1 MDPQKSEK
9 SEEKKRWGEE
19 LRGIAYLAISLLL
32 FASLITYSPDDTSL
46 NSVSTSPA
54 VKNLTGLLGAYT
66 SDILFSLFGGA
77 AYLFPLSLSIM
88 GWKRLKG
95 EQKGSFAGRSIGF
108 IVLLLSLPAFLHLHL
123 ERISVSI
130 KGGIPAGGLLGN
142 IITSALTNCCAF
154 FGAHV
159 ITLTLVIISALLTT
173 GITPSK
179 LIFSAEGKMNGPF
192 LWVRNTLFKRKGK
205 KREKK
210 VTADTAIEEDLFMVP
225 PVIGEPK
232 IIEQRPVEK
241 LPPQQ
246 EHFEFM
252 DTTPDGAYRLPP
264 LALLSDPPPM
274 VSKVDKEYLL
284 MNSNVLE
291 KKLLD
296 FGIEGQIVQVHPGPV
311 ITMYELEPAAGV
323 KISRIV
329 NLSDDLALAMKSG
342 SVRIVAP
349 IPGKSTVGI
358 EIPNHEREDVYLKE
372 IIASEPFRAAKSRL
386 TLALGRDIS
395 GNPVVTDL
403 ARMPHLLVA
412 GTTGSGK
419 SVALNSMIS
428 SLLFNATPSD
438 VKIVMIDPKILEL
451 SAYEGIP
458 HLLTPVITQPKE
470 ASWVLQKLVEEM
482 QKRYTIL
489 AEKGVRNIDSY
500 NKIVD
505 KENALSY
512 IVVILDELADLM
524 MTAQREVE
532 DSIARLAQM
541 ARAAGIHLI
550 VATQRPSVDVLTGVI
565 KANFPARISFKVS
578 SKVDSRTILDA
589 NGAEN
594 LLDKGDML
602 FLPPGTSKLSRIHG
616 AFISDAEVRKVVDY
630 IKGQGGS
637 DYSYKLQ
644 PSNEEEPGG
653 AVERDEY
660 YQQAVDLVL
669 STGQA
674 SISMIQRRLR
684 IGFNRAARLIEMM
697 EEDGFVGPAAAGR
710 PREVLRRREL

>member
-32 FASLITYSPDDTSL
+32 FASLFTYSPDDTSL
-46 NSVSTSPA
+46 NSLSTSPV

-77 AYLFPLSLSIM
+77 ASLFPLALSII

-95 EQKGSFAGRSIGF
+95 GQKGSFAGRSIGF

-130 KGGIPAGGLLGN
+130 KWGIPAVGLLGN
-142 IITSALTNCCAF
+142 IITSALTSCCAF

-159 ITLTLVIISALLTT
+159 ITLTLVIISVLWTT

-179 LIFSAEGKMNGPF
+179 LIFSAGGKMNGPF

-210 VTADTAIEEDLFMVP
+210 VTADTAIEEDLFILP
-225 PVIGEPK
+225 PPIGEPK

-274 VSKVDKEYLL
+274 VSKVDKEDLL

-311 ITMYELEPAAGV
+311 ITMYEFEPAPGV

-349 IPGKSTVGI
+349 LPGGSTVGI
-358 EIPNHEREDVYLKE
+358 
-372 IIASEPFRAAKSRL
+372 
-386 TLALGRDIS
+386 G
-395 GNPVVTDL
+395 
-403 ARMPHLLVA
+403 
-412 GTTGSGK
+412 
-419 SVALNSMIS
+419 
-428 SLLFNATPSD
+428 
-438 VKIVMIDPKILEL
+438 
-451 SAYEGIP
+451 
-458 HLLTPVITQPKE
+458 
-470 ASWVLQKLVEEM
+470 
-482 QKRYTIL
+482 
-489 AEKGVRNIDSY
+489 
-500 NKIVD
+500 
-505 KENALSY
+505 
-512 IVVILDELADLM
+512 
-524 MTAQREVE
+524 
-532 DSIARLAQM
+532 
-541 ARAAGIHLI
+541 
-550 VATQRPSVDVLTGVI
+550 
-565 KANFPARISFKVS
+565 
-578 SKVDSRTILDA
+578 
-589 NGAEN
+589 
-594 LLDKGDML
+594 
-602 FLPPGTSKLSRIHG
+602 
-616 AFISDAEVRKVVDY
+616 
-630 IKGQGGS
+630 
-637 DYSYKLQ
+637 
-644 PSNEEEPGG
+644 
-653 AVERDEY
+653 
-660 YQQAVDLVL
+660 
-669 STGQA
+669 
-674 SISMIQRRLR
+674 
-684 IGFNRAARLIEMM
+684 
-697 EEDGFVGPAAAGR
+697 
-710 PREVLRRREL
+710 